1 MAARDDDEYDA
12 RVERLASQYRA
23 EQAFLD
29 ERDEAAQLAETGR
42 QYKDKEREAKARMA
56 LDRMRQGS
64 AATPRARKKWDGPMD
79 NRPKVDGK
87 ALVSAEEL
95 ADFRQKFGADKTLR
109 DLLNADKGRGPS
121 AASPAARGVQGAN
134 VAPAPMS
141 LRSLLGT
148 KESATPAAEDA
159 AERFRRLPGTK
170 SPEEERDEAKNRTM
184 AALSLLGG
192 AGANVGLRALAGRM
206 GAGRAAPAPASRGPL
221 VKDDDIIPAFKKGG
235 KVKAYAKGG
244 SVRGSGI
251 EQRGK
256 TKGRFV

>member
-1 MAARDDDEYDA
+1 MAMNSGYDDETRTA
-12 RVERLASQYRA
+12 LNRLQSRNRGAVESY
-23 EQAFLD
+23 
-29 ERDEAAQLAETGR
+29 
-42 QYKDKEREAKARMA
+42 
-56 LDRMRQGS
+56 
-64 AATPRARKKWDGPMD
+64 AATPRARKKWSGPMPD
-79 NRPKVDGK
+79 RPKVDGK

-121 AASPAARGVQGAN
+121 AASSAARGVQGAN

-148 KESATPAAEDA
+148 KESASPAAEDA

-206 GAGRAAPAPASRGPL
+206 GAGWRNRPPEGADPTKWKEIVKQIDEAYPGGAS
-221 VKDDDIIPAFKKGG
+221 FKKGG

-244 SVRGSGI
+244 SVRGAGC
-251 EQRGK
+251 ETRTKK
-256 TKGRFV
+256 TRYV

>member
-1 MAARDDDEYDA
+1 MAMNSGYDDETGTA
-12 RVERLASQYRA
+12 LNRLQSRNRGAVESY
-23 EQAFLD
+23 
-29 ERDEAAQLAETGR
+29 
-42 QYKDKEREAKARMA
+42 
-56 LDRMRQGS
+56 
-64 AATPRARKKWDGPMD
+64 AATPRARKKWSGPMPD
-79 NRPKVDGK
+79 RPKVDGK
-87 ALVSAEEL
+87 VLVSAEEL

-148 KESATPAAEDA
+148 KESAAPSTEDA
-159 AERFRRLPGTK
+159 AERFRRLPAMK

-235 KVKAYAKGG
+235 KVKAP
-244 SVRGSGI
+244 SRG
-251 EQRGK
+251 RGTGCETRTKK
-256 TKGRFV
+256 TKYV